1 MADNMKTDQGGGNM
15 YDTLIRTALQMRK
28 KAYCPYSG
36 FSVGAALLCSDGT
49 VYTGC
54 NVENAAYSVSICA
67 ERTAFVKAV
76 SDGKREFTAIAIA
89 GGKTEQPEKYSY
101 PCGTC
106 RQLMREFCHPEDFK
120 IITAVSLDDYRICT
134 LKELLPE
141 SFGPGNL
148 V

>member
-1 MADNMKTDQGGGNM
+1 MADEIKTMKVSADM
-15 YDTLIRTALQMRK
+15 CEALINTALQMRK
-28 KAYCPYSG
+28 KAYCPYSK

-89 GGKTEQPEKYSY
+89 GGIAEQPEKYSY

-106 RQLMREFCHPEDFK
+106 RQLMREFCEPGQFR
-120 IITAVSLDDYRICT
+120 IIVAISPQDYRICT
-134 LKELLPE
+134 LEDLLPE